1 MTFQRI
7 GRSLWLL
14 MTVLLLAT
22 LLCGC
27 GEPQLPT
34 PPKPRPQPPSSVTLI
49 ENGENSLGLVIV
61 CDKDDSTASR
71 RATQVRAIVQAQ
83 TGAKLT
89 VSDDAEEGTYE
100 IAVMSTSR
108 ELSEELSEQVVA
120 YATDEDMRWGFL
132 FDGKRLAIYATD
144 DVAWQRCMTEFTE
157 RFFQDGQMI
166 AENVGDVLLSCLTRA
181 DYELELLRKQ
191 TYLDPIFTSGA
202 VLQRDCPVRLY
213 GTGIGRVQVEF
224 RGEVYEGVTEGN
236 TFTVTLPPTPA
247 GGPYTLKVNIEGE
260 ETELTD
266 ILFGE
271 VILLAGQ
278 SNAELPLSQT
288 DTPTEDYASNSR
300 IRTYYVGQHF
310 TDKFHYTNVL
320 DNRWAKLNE
329 SEAAKWCAIAYHLG
343 RKIEAE
349 QDVPVGILCVVRGAT
364 VIQSFMPPEAQ
375 AHLTFEDHELS
386 SSHPCNTTVERYQC
400 FNQQGMMYE
409 KMFKKVAPYTVGSVV
424 WYQGESNTGSGE
436 SLRYDEL
443 LAAMIAQWRTD
454 LKNDELPFI
463 IVKIHLHSTSTG
475 WENVRQAQERA
486 AKNIPYCTLVD
497 LDSLGFCSNIHPQ
510 NKEAVCDLIYDAFY
524 SKK

>member
-1 MTFQRI
+1 MKLRRI
-7 GRSLWLL
+7 GRSLLFL
-14 MTVLLLAT
+14 VSVLLLVA
-22 LLCGC
+22 LFCGC
-27 GEPQLPT
+27 GEPQLPK

-61 CDKDDSTASR
+61 CNKDDVTASR

-89 VSDDAEEGTYE
+89 VSDDGEESTYE
-100 IAVMSTSR
+100 IAVMTCAR
-108 ELSEELSEQVVA
+108 DISEELTEQVNA
-120 YATDEDMRWGFL
+120 HATAEDLRWGFA

-144 DVAWQRCMTEFTE
+144 DAAWQRCMTEFTAL
-157 RFFQDGQMI
+157 FFADGTMT
-166 AENVGDVLLSCLTRA
+166 AKTADALHLSYFSREE
-181 DYELELLRKQ
+181 YELELLRKQ

-213 GTGIGRVQVEF
+213 GTGIGRVSVEF
-224 RGEVYEGVTEGN
+224 QGETYEGVTEGD

-247 GGPYTLKVNIEGE
+247 GGPYTIRVNIEGE
-260 ETELTD
+260 ITELKD

-278 SNAELPLSQT
+278 SNAELPLDQT
-288 DTPTEDYASNSR
+288 DTPSEDYADNSR
-300 IRTYYVGQHF
+300 VRTYYVGQHF
-310 TDKFHYTNVL
+310 TDEFHYTNVL
-320 DNRWAKLNE
+320 DNRWAKLNK

-375 AHLTFEDHELS
+375 EQFQFANWELS
-386 SSHPCNTTVERYQC
+386 SSHPCNTTVDRYKC
-400 FNQQGMMYE
+400 FNQPGMMYE
-409 KMFKKVAPYTVGSVV
+409 KMFKKIAPYTVGSVV

-443 LAAMIAQWRTD
+443 LAAMIGQWRTD
-454 LKNDELPFI
+454 LKNETLPFI
-463 IVKIHLHSTSTG
+463 IVKIHLHSTSSG

-497 LDSLGFCSNIHPQ
+497 LDRFGFCSNIHPQ
-510 NKEAVCDLIYDAFY
+510 NKEAVCDLIYDTYYAN
-524 SKK
+524 K